1 MDPSPQRKGV
11 LEPSQP
17 FFSGEIASEA
27 PVGVTLG
34 TFGEGDSSVKPN
46 PFGTPNQ
53 PMLQGGP
60 SPMGQI
66 VQPSKKPFRWMQF
79 FLGLTLPI
87 VIVIIVSILAGQVNQ
102 NSWENAYF
110 DEMHVLSP
118 DSNGHYSKSIEMK
131 EGHLM
136 EYCSISKPSNSGGD
150 FSDGGLY
157 CTVDHQQ
164 ADYLLEV
171 FQEKEYIPTIEPTQL
186 TIDEANGTLS
196 LSFNGTF
203 EEQPGVYGSIYTDS
217 GNFVSNFNSQTT
229 FVSNEQNGSFNHS
242 FPPQSESL
250 DVYLMLNFYEHSEY
264 LQIDYRNSRNYQE
277 SGDQTAILQ
286 QEGHYIFTGETGWRD
301 GDLIGEYTLRNS
313 TLWFVPNGSMT
324 NDYFFEIQIYD
335 ERTDDANYFWREAVN
350 GSFCCMPLV
359 YLGAIIMAFVRG
371 NKGLGW
377 GLVSSGAVAVFLI
390 GAVIALLLATFSG
403 F

>member
-1 MDPSPQRKGV
+1 MDPSPDRTGG
-11 LEPSQP
+11 LEPSQS

-27 PVGVTLG
+27 PVAVTLG
-34 TFGEGDSSVKPN
+34 AFGEGGGSVKPN

-87 VIVIIVSILAGQVNQ
+87 VIVIGVSILAGQINQ

-110 DEMHVLSP
+110 DERHALSP
-118 DSNGHYSKSIEMK
+118 DSNGHYSKSIEM
-131 EGHLM
+131 EDGHLM
-136 EYCSISKPSNSGGD
+136 EQCSISKPSEPEGG
-150 FSDGGLY
+150 FSDVGFY
-157 CTVDHQQ
+157 CTVDHEQ

-196 LSFNGTF
+196 LSFNGSF
-203 EEQPGVYGSIYTDS
+203 EERPGIYGTIYTDS
-217 GNFVSNFNSQTT
+217 GSFVSNFNSQTT

-242 FPPQSESL
+242 FPPQSESV
-250 DVYLMLNFYEHSEY
+250 DVYLRLYFDEHSEY
-264 LQIDYRNSRNYQE
+264 VQINTWDR
-277 SGDQTAILQ
+277 GDQVEDLQ

-301 GDLIGEYTLRNS
+301 GELIGEYTLRNS
-313 TLWFVPNGSMT
+313 TLWFVPNGSYT

-350 GSFCCMPLV
+350 GSFCCMPVV

-377 GLVSSGAVAVFLI
+377 GLVSSGAATVFLI
-390 GAVIALLLATFSG
+390 GALFVFLIAAYSG
-403 F
+403 GF